1 MFKKVACGLVLALSL
16 SYGAAY
22 AENEPT
28 LDQVYKAA
36 QSGQLDEAQKM
47 MGTVLSAH
55 PNSAKAHFIEAELL
69 VKQGQLSRAES
80 ELATAER
87 LKPGLP
93 FANAQSVQDLK
104 SRISSSH
111 RISQPSAGNYQTQP
125 ENSFPWGMLL
135 LGIAACTVIFL
146 IMRAKTA
153 RNQPVY
159 QGNYPQTAGA
169 MGPYGGGMGPAGGG
183 MGQSGMGQG
192 GMGQGGMGQGGM
204 APGGFAPMGGGMGG
218 GGMASGIMGGLATGA
233 AVGVGVVAGEA
244 LAHQFMGGGHNA
256 APQTESL
263 NSNNLSPNN
272 MGGNDFGIAD
282 TGSWDDS
289 SNIASSNDGG
299 SDWS

>member
-1 MFKKVACGLVLALSL
+1 VLA
-16 SYGAAY
+16 
-22 AENEPT
+22 
-28 LDQVYKAA
+28 
-36 QSGQLDEAQKM
+36 
-47 MGTVLSAH
+47 AH

-69 VKQGQLSRAES
+69 VKQGQLSQAES

-104 SRISSSH
+104 SRISASH
-111 RISQPSAGNYQTQP
+111 RISQPSQSSAGNYPAQP
-125 ENSFPWGMLL
+125 ASSFPWGILL

-169 MGPYGGGMGPAGGG
+169 MNPYGGGMGPAG
-183 MGQSGMGQG
+183 
-192 GMGQGGMGQGGM
+192 GGMGQGGM

-256 APQTESL
+256 APQTDSM
-263 NSNNLSPNN
+263 NSNNISPNN
-272 MGGNDFGIAD
+272 MGGADFGIAD